1 MANVS
6 TWMRLGTNTFLEKNF
21 CQLTS
26 EVSGECKA
34 RQHLCKITL
43 QLQMSSLSFKNHQKR
58 QTPIFILCW
67 KVLNIMHSCTQIT
80 YTCTHA
86 HTWMCG
92 LITMH
97 TKQQIVAKSKFAT
110 QAKLD
115 YSRSIQGDYN
125 ILSYL
130 YFMFTHLLPL
140 LIATLAQFAET
151 KQNEWRV
158 WEQKRVQQ

>member
-1 MANVS
+1 MAIDIRSQWRMQSKAALVQNYS
-6 TWMRLGTNTFLEKNF
+6 P
-21 CQLTS
+21 TS
-26 EVSGECKA
+26 DVFIKFQKPPKMSNS
-34 RQHLCKITL
+34 HLHLVLK
-43 QLQMSSLSFKNHQKR
+43 SFKHHAFLHR
-58 QTPIFILCW
+58 DHIY
-67 KVLNIMHSCTQIT
+67 M
-80 YTCTHA
+80 YTHRHA
-86 HTWMCG
+86 VCVHTWMCG

-151 KQNEWRV
+151 TQNKWRV
-158 WEQKRVQQ
+158 